1 MSMSAAG
8 LPAGGIA
15 MQRGDRQSGFT
26 LLELVVAMAIALF
39 LLAGLGTI
47 MQSNRRTYGNQTALA
62 QLQDNQRLAMTMLN
76 DVVRQA
82 GYFPDPTSN
91 TAASTLLAGTLGSG
105 TPVTGSV
112 QNTQSVAGAY
122 QSANPGD
129 AISVR
134 YSTVLGDGILLCDG
148 TSSTVAAVT
157 TYVNTFSVDS
167 SGQLVCQV
175 GKALAAAGTA
185 RPLVSGIRRLGI
197 LYGVKRNFSSSDNNV
212 DTYVRA
218 DQMTT
223 ADWLNVSSVKITI
236 VFINPLAT
244 TASGAS
250 VPGQPAT
257 ITFLRI
263 VAIMNRMGVLT

>member
-1 MSMSAAG
+1 MSAAS
-8 LPAGGIA
+8 LPACGSGARRAGG
-15 MQRGDRQSGFT
+15 QGGFT
-26 LLELVVAMAIALF
+26 LVELAVAMAIGLF
-39 LLAGLGTI
+39 LVAGLATI
-47 MQSNRRTYGNQTALA
+47 MQSNRRTYGNQMALA

-91 TAASTLLAGTLGSG
+91 TAASTLVAGTLGSG
-105 TPVTGSV
+105 TPVTGTV
-112 QNTQSVAGAY
+112 QSSQSVAGAY

-129 AISVR
+129 SISVR
-134 YSTVLGDGILLCDG
+134 YATVLGDGIQLCDG

-167 SGQLVCQV
+167 SGQLVCQIS
-175 GKALAAAGTA
+175 KALAAAGTA
-185 RPLVSGIRRLGI
+185 RPLVSGIRRLNI
-197 LYGVKRNFSSSDNNV
+197 LYGVKRDFSSPDNNV

-223 ADWLNVSSVKITI
+223 TDWLNVSSVKITI

-263 VAIMNRMGVLT
+263 VAIMNRTGILT